1 MANLCL
7 ALKSVSSVDYLSLGF
22 KTFKKK
28 QKKQNAN
35 SRSMSKSRQY
45 ALHRAENMLLLHRR
59 NKKGECR
66 AM

>member
-7 ALKSVSSVDYLSLGF
+7 AVSSVDYLSLGF

-45 ALHRAENMLLLHRR
+45 ALHRAENMLLLHQR
-59 NKKGECR
+59 NIEVNVVRCR
-66 AM
+66 IH